1 MGGPTINAL
10 KYVND
15 KLRRACLTYPLQR
28 WREALDPNI
37 KRGPWGD
44 HEDDKLVE
52 MFRIH
57 GRKWNDIAAS
67 LDGRPPVQ
75 VHPTYFQLM

>member
-1 MGGPTINAL
+1 MINVL
-10 KYVND
+10 KYVIIQQPPGAH
-15 KLRRACLTYPLQR
+15 LTCLLQR

-37 KRGPWGD
+37 KRGPWAE
-44 HEDDKLVE
+44 HEDDKLIA

-75 VHPTYFQLM
+75 VHSACLSLV